1 MAEIGNEKN
10 GQKPILY
17 CNVGEPVVVTFEPSV
32 TDALQEVGS
41 VDAFTFVAVRVRDE
55 FTVMELVA
63 LPIPQLLVTEYE
75 ITAVPGTTPVTL
87 PELFTVATDVLLL
100 VHEPPPDPPLRVRFT
115 EDPVHTE
122 DGPLIVPVLAARL
135 TAITLVELNV
145 PQPLERV

>member
-17 CNVGEPVVVTFEPSV
+17 CNVGDPVTETFEPSV
-32 TDALQEVGS
+32 IVALHEVGS
-41 VDAFTFVAVRVRDE
+41 VDAFTFVAVRLRDE

-75 ITAVPGTTPVTL
+75 ITAVPGATPVTL

-100 VHEPPPDPPLRVRFT
+100 LHVPPPDPPLRVKFT
-115 EDPVHTE
+115 EDPVQTE
-122 DGPLIVPVLAARL
+122 EGPLMVPVLAARL
-135 TAITLVELNV
+135 TAIILVALKV
-145 PQPLERV
+145 PQPLETV